1 MHSTPTADLHL
12 RSYGRVRES
21 DRHDFAQLVLPLSGT
36 LLLEIEGRQGRLDP
50 VHAAFV
56 APGAWHSQVSAA
68 PNQSIILDL
77 DLASVTPEAAGRLIG
92 HPFPQL
98 GAAARKLVEFM
109 GIMSLQQPAGQGPA
123 PALLQGWVPL
133 LLDTLALDTPR
144 PLSRL
149 SALMAR
155 IEADPGQ
162 PWTTDTMAASA
173 GLSVSR
179 LHALFR
185 DEFDTSPHAWLLA
198 QRLARA
204 RTWLAQSDLPIAEL
218 ALRAGFSEQ
227 SALTRAMRQASG
239 ETPAAYRR
247 QARAQCGEQAGEQEN
262 RSRQE
267 ESRSRN
273 HRSRDA

>member
-1 MHSTPTADLHL
+1 M
-12 RSYGRVRES
+12 RSYGHVRES

-77 DLASVTPEAAGRLIG
+77 DLMTVAPEAAGRLLER
-92 HPFPQL
+92 PFSQL

-109 GIMSLQQPAGQGPA
+109 GIMASQQGAGQGGA

-133 LLDTLALDTPR
+133 LLDTLALDELR
-144 PLSRL
+144 PASRL
-149 SALMAR
+149 AALMAR
-155 IEADPGQ
+155 IQADPGH

-185 DEFDTSPHAWLLA
+185 DEIDTSPHAWLLA
-198 QRLARA
+198 QRLACARA
-204 RTWLAQSDLPIAEL
+204 WLAQSDMPIAEL

-227 SALTRAMRQASG
+227 SALTRAMRKAGG
-239 ETPAAYRR
+239 ETPAVYRR
-247 QARAQCGEQAGEQEN
+247 EARREALREAQQETQ
-262 RSRQE
+262 RATRHAPREKPSR
-267 ESRSRN
+267 
-273 HRSRDA
+273 

>member
-1 MHSTPTADLHL
+1 MPSTSTADLHL

-56 APGAWHSQVSAA
+56 APGAWHSQVSRV

-77 DLASVTPEAAGRLIG
+77 DLASVTPETADRLIER
-92 HPFPQL
+92 PFPQL

-109 GIMSLQQPAGQGPA
+109 GIMSSQQPAARGPA

-185 DEFDTSPHAWLLA
+185 DECDTSPHAWLRA

-204 RTWLAQSDLPIAEL
+204 RTWLAQTDLPIAEL

-247 QARAQCGEQAGEQEN
+247 RARACCSEQAGGQEN
-262 RSRQE
+262 
-267 ESRSRN
+267 
-273 HRSRDA
+273 